1 LLATIGGKFEK
12 NETSQQYYLFLLAAS
27 YLVNKFV
34 LSAISDKNKKAV
46 ATLDA
51 GNTKCGNDNCGCH

>member
-1 LLATIGGKFEK
+1 LLATIGEKFEK
-12 NETSQQYYLFLLAAS
+12 NETSQQYYLFLLAAG

-34 LSAISDKNKKAV
+34 WSAISDKNKKAV

-51 GNTKCGNDNCGCH
+51 